1 MHAWIAGEG
10 FRENF
15 ERHVAL
21 QLRVTSAIDLAH
33 AARRKKGHN
42 LVGTH
47 VLTLFEQDRF
57 DEQLCRGCPPRSGV
71 SGLVMVRQ
79 K

>member
-1 MHAWIAGEG
+1 VGLALEPRHACWIAGEG

-33 AARRKKGHN
+33 APDAEQGLN
-42 LVGTH
+42 FVGAKPGSYWGRH
-47 VLTLFEQDRF
+47 KE
-57 DEQLCRGCPPRSGV
+57 
-71 SGLVMVRQ
+71 
-79 K
+79 